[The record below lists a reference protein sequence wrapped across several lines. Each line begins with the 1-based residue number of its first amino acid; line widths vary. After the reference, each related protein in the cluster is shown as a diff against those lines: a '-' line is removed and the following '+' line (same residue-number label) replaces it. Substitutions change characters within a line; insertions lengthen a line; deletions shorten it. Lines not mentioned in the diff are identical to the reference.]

1 MVIKMKKDM
10 IKALKIAIAC
20 CLSIMVAEM
29 LNLDFSSSAGITALL
44 TITDSRKKTL
54 TLAMQRLFSFLVSI
68 FVAILVFQATQIHWI
83 TFGIYI
89 FFIVWISYYFHWHGT
104 ISVNAVMG
112 THILFSP
119 KVTSAFIINEFYII
133 FIGSAFAILLNM
145 IIPKKTYKELINED
159 IHYIENSFISLFREI
174 NKHLVYQQQL
184 KLDDN
189 ISKLENYIENA
200 MQTAIEN
207 NENINQ
213 EESKKYVH
221 YCDIRLEQVYLFEN
235 ISFKFKQINN
245 LSDVDVINLTYLI
258 NEIIDDIASH
268 NKPHHHKNQCRLIK
282 ETFFHDLDNIED
294 KAILYGVVLDLEEF
308 IEKQIELNQY
318 KQ

>member
-1 MVIKMKKDM
+1 MKIDM

-29 LNLDFSSSAGITALL
+29 FNLDYSSSAGITALL

-54 TLAMQRLFSFLVSI
+54 TLAMQRLLSFGVSI
-68 FVAILVFQATQIHWI
+68 FIAIIVFQATRIHWI

-89 FFIVWISYYFHWHGT
+89 FFVVWISYYFNWHGT

-112 THILFSP
+112 THILFSSE
-119 KVTSAFIINEFYII
+119 VTSAFIINEFYII
-133 FIGSAFAILLNM
+133 FIGSVSAILLNM

-159 IHYIENSFISLFREI
+159 IYYIETSFISLFKEI
-174 NKHLVYQQQL
+174 NEYLTFQQDL
-184 KLDDN
+184 KLDEN
-189 ISKLENYIENA
+189 ISRLEKYIENA
-200 MQTAIEN
+200 IETAIRN
-207 NENINQ
+207 DENINQ

-245 LSDVDVINLTYLI
+245 LSEVDIINLTYLI
-258 NEIIDDIASH
+258 NEIIDDITLH
-268 NKPHHHKNQCRLIK
+268 KKPHHHKNQCHLIK
-282 ETFFHDLDNIED
+282 ETFFHDLGNIED
-294 KAILYGVVLDLEEF
+294 KAILYGIVLDLEEF
-308 IEKQIELNQY
+308 IEKQIQLLELNEKY
-318 KQ
+318 F

>member
-1 MVIKMKKDM
+1 MKKDI

-20 CLSIMVAEM
+20 CLSIFVAEF
-29 LNLDFSSSAGITALL
+29 LQLDFSSSAGITALL

-54 TLAMQRLFSFLVSI
+54 TLALQRLLSFVVSI
-68 FVAILVFQATQIHWI
+68 LIAVFVFQATKIHWL
-83 TFGIYI
+83 TFGVYI
-89 FFIVWISYYFHWHGT
+89 FFVVWISYYFNWHGT

-133 FIGSAFAILLNM
+133 FIGSVFAILLNM
-145 IIPKKTYKELINED
+145 IIPKRTYKELISDD
-159 IHYIENSFISLFREI
+159 IQYIETSFISLFKEI
-174 NKHLVYQQQL
+174 NEYLVFQQNLQ
-184 KLDDN
+184 LDDS
-189 ISKLENYIENA
+189 ISKLESYIESA

-207 NENINQ
+207 NENIDQ

-245 LSDVDVINLTYLI
+245 LSEVDVINLTYLI
-258 NEIIDDIASH
+258 NEIIDDIALH
-268 NKPHHHKNQCRLIK
+268 KKPHHHKNQCHLIK
-282 ETFFHDLDNIED
+282 ETFFHDLNNIED

-308 IEKQIELNQY
+308 IEKQIELIQY